1 MWNETIAAAPRRG
14 GAAARALAGRLLTG
28 PVAFLLAGVIDVLAV
43 LWWLRSR
50 SRTRRLF

>member
-28 PVAFLLAGVIDVLAV
+28 PVAFLLAGVIDLLLLLRW
-43 LWWLRSR
+43 LWTR